1 MNPLKALVRPLYALA
16 RLIFSPL
23 LFLFRST
30 GILRERLVASL
41 TSLAVLFLIFPLV
54 ATHFGGN
61 LGLLV
66 LGLGVTLAYLFAL
79 WGHEFEAQ

>member
-30 GILRERLVASL
+30 GILRERLVTSL
-41 TSLAVLFLIFPLV
+41 TGLAVLFLIFPFF
-54 ATHFGGN
+54 ATHFGGD

-66 LGLGVTLAYLFAL
+66 LGLGASLVYLFAL
-79 WGHEFEAQ
+79 WGHEFEGR

>member
-1 MNPLKALVRPLYALA
+1 MRPLKALAKVLYLLA
-16 RLIFSPL
+16 RSILWPL
-23 LFLFRST
+23 LLLLRFT
-30 GILRERLVASL
+30 GVCRERLVASL
-41 TSLAVLFLIFPLV
+41 TSLAVLFLIFPFV

-66 LGLGVTLAYLFAL
+66 LGLGVTVAYLFAL